1 MTTPR
6 PGDSEEER
14 LQRIDRWTP
23 RVKTVI
29 DLDAI
34 LNAKGKLVGKAVGGA
49 AAPKER
55 TETTE
60 VDEGDDGKFSDSE
73 EEQMGDA
80 YEWKEPEFLTIGV
93 IGIPYPSLTTIHP
106 FVGQPNVGESSLLN
120 AIFGTTRVRGSRT
133 PDRTISRQRIF
144 RPSSG
149 PPMPALLTA
158 RDSLYPRSYRW
169 ISRLVYI
176 SPSRGRVL
184 SRAPMALSCRGAFSE
199 NSTSGNSSVTAVF
212 WRRRVGSSLRARQD
226 VCEFQG
232 NSVNPEKQGDR
243 MRGR

>member
-1 MTTPR
+1 M
-6 PGDSEEER
+6 
-14 LQRIDRWTP
+14 
-23 RVKTVI
+23 
-29 DLDAI
+29 
-34 LNAKGKLVGKAVGGA
+34 
-49 AAPKER
+49 ER
-55 TETTE
+55 TR
-60 VDEGDDGKFSDSE
+60 VSDHWS
-73 EEQMGDA
+73 
-80 YEWKEPEFLTIGV
+80 YWYTVPLV
-93 IGIPYPSLTTIHP
+93 SLTTIHP
-106 FVGQPNVGESSLLN
+106 FVGQPNVGKSSLLN
-120 AIFGTTRVRGSRT
+120 ALFGTTRVRGSRT
-133 PDRTISRQRIF
+133 PGKVCDRTARHLTPDRAISRQRIF

-149 PPMPALLTA
+149 PPMSALLTA

-226 VCEFQG
+226 VCELQG
-232 NSVNPEKQGDR
+232 NSVKPEKQGDR